1 MEGEGRCLGESGG
14 FGCRDPAARWTE
26 EVSSWAVTTG
36 EGLEVCICEGREGER
51 RVPQR

>member
-26 EVSSWAVTTG
+26 GVSSWTAATSG
-36 EGLEVCICEGREGER
+36 GFEVCMCEGSGGER